1 MNARRLF
8 SVLLLLSLLQ
18 PLGAARAAPP
28 SQETIYTEKARALLE
43 GLTPEER
50 VGQLFLVTYKGN
62 QVGEGTQIYD
72 LVVNYHIGGV
82 TLLAGNDNFITGENA
97 LNHVL
102 AMTREMQL
110 NRWASA
116 QLEMTNTVTGQA
128 YQPKFIPLFVSISQE
143 GDGYPNDQILNGLTP
158 LPNEMTLGA
167 TWNPSLAY
175 ETGVVLGSE
184 LTALGFNLLFGPAL
198 DVLETPQ
205 TGGPVD
211 LGTRTFGG
219 DPYWVGV
226 MGSAF
231 TNGIHEGSNNK
242 IAVIAKHF
250 PGNGGSDRSP
260 DEEVATVRK
269 SLERLKNFDLMPF
282 FAVTG
287 GASSQ
292 GTTVDGLLASHIRY
306 QGFQENIRS
315 TTRPV
320 SFDPQAFSQLMSL
333 PALSTWRQNG
343 GIMICDNLGSRA
355 VRRFYELA
363 RQPFD
368 ARRVALN
375 AFLAGND
382 IIYLGDITSSD
393 DPDSYTSTIK
403 ILAYFAQ
410 KYRDDPAFAQQV
422 DASVLRIL
430 ALKYRLY
437 DNFDLQS
444 VLAPPDGVTRVG
456 DSAQV
461 TFEVARQAATLISP
475 SLAELND
482 DLPDPPRFSDRIVF
496 FSDVRSAQQCSQCPL
511 QPILSVDSFQQA
523 VLRLYGPQ
531 AGSQIYPP
539 YLTSYSFEQLLQML
553 DGVEESQAIERTIR
567 GAQWLVFAMLNVS
580 ADLPS
585 SSALA
590 RFLAERPDLFQ
601 QKRLIVFSFNAPY
614 YMDSTNIAKV
624 SAYFGLYSKN
634 PIFIEVASR
643 LLFREIVPSGYLPVS
658 VPAVGYDLIT
668 ATSPDP
674 EQVIPLSLDVSLP
687 ETAITPTVESL
698 VGTPEYHIGS
708 TIPVRTGII
717 LDHNS
722 HPVPDGT
729 PVQFIVTV
737 NGEVTTL
744 PLAGTT
750 TDGIAHTTININA
763 AGTWEIRAESEPAK
777 QSDILQFEIPP
788 EGGPILTPPITP
800 EPSPTPTP
808 EPSPTV
814 APSGEVEEQKPP
826 HTPGPVDW
834 LVTLLLS
841 SLIGYSSYRLAAL
854 NGQVRWGLRGAL
866 LAIIGGFVAYLYIV
880 LKMPGSQALLLDL
893 GIWAVVLLAGLGAIL
908 GMISVWG
915 WRSISAD
922 MKGK

>member
-1 MNARRLF
+1 MLTRRLL
-8 SVLLLLSLLQ
+8 SALLLVSLLL
-18 PLGAARAAPP
+18 PLGAAQARTYA
-28 SQETIYTEKARALLE
+28 QETIYAQKARTLLE
-43 GLTPEER
+43 TLTPEER
-50 VGQLFLVTYKGN
+50 VGQLFLVTFKGS
-62 QVGEGTQIYD
+62 QVGEGTQIYQ
-72 LVVNYHIGGV
+72 LVVDNHIGGV
-82 TLLAGNDNFITGENA
+82 IMAASNDNFITGDNT
-97 LNHVL
+97 LNHIL

-110 NRWASA
+110 NRWASS
-116 QLEMTNTVTGQA
+116 QLELTNPVTGQS
-128 YQPKFIPLFVSISQE
+128 YQPKFIPLFIGVSQE

-158 LPNEMTLGA
+158 LPNEMALGA
-167 TWNPSLAY
+167 TWNPTLA
-175 ETGVVLGSE
+175 EEAGAVLGSE
-184 LTALGFNLLFGPAL
+184 LSALGFNLLFGPAL

-205 TGGPVD
+205 TAGAVD

-219 DPYWVGV
+219 DPYWVSV

-231 TNGIHEGSNNK
+231 TNGIHQGSNNK
-242 IAVIAKHF
+242 IAVIGKHF

-287 GASSQ
+287 NAASA

-320 SFDPQAFSQLMSL
+320 SFDPQAFGQLMSL
-333 PALSTWRQNG
+333 PALATWRQNG
-343 GIMICDNLGSRA
+343 GIMVCDNLGSRA

-363 RQPFD
+363 RQTFD

-382 IIYLGDITSSD
+382 IIYLGDITSTD

-422 DASVLRIL
+422 DSSVLRIL
-430 ALKYRLY
+430 TLKYRLY

-475 SLAELND
+475 SLAELAD
-482 DLPDPPRFSDRIVF
+482 DLAEPPRFSDRIVF
-496 FSDVRSAQQCSQCPL
+496 FSDARSAQQCSQCPL
-511 QPILSVDSFQQA
+511 QPILSVDSLQQA

-539 YLTSYSFEQLLQML
+539 YLSSYSFEQLLQML

-580 ADLPS
+580 DDVPA

-624 SAYFGLYSKN
+624 SAYYGLYSKN
-634 PIFIEVASR
+634 PVFIEVAAR
-643 LLFREIVPSGYLPVS
+643 LLFREITPGGYLPVS

-668 ATSPDP
+668 ATSPNP
-674 EQVIPLSLDVSLP
+674 EQVIPLNLDS
-687 ETAITPTVESL
+687 EMTASVISPTLQTPAM
-698 VGTPEYHIGS
+698 TPVFHLGS
-708 TIPVRTGII
+708 TIPVRTGMI
-717 LDHNS
+717 LDHNG

-737 NGEVTTL
+737 NGEVNTL

-750 TDGIAHTTININA
+750 ISGIAHTTLNVNA

-777 QSDILQFEIPP
+777 QSEILQFEIPP
-788 EGGPILTPPITP
+788 EGGPVLTPTATP
-800 EPSPTPTP
+800 EPTPTP
-808 EPSPTV
+808 TLEPSPTV
-814 APSGEVEEQKPP
+814 PPPNQVEQEMPP
-826 HTPGPVDW
+826 YAPGPVDW

-866 LAIIGGFVAYLYIV
+866 LAVIGGFSAYLYI
-880 LKMPGSQALLLDL
+880 LFKLPGSQALLLDL
-893 GIWAVVLLAGLGAIL
+893 GIWAVILIAGLGAIL

-922 MKGK
+922 MKSK